1 MGAVLG
7 LFLIACFVVP
17 GLAMLL
23 FPNRTFITASKPR
36 WLGVPFLAV
45 GAVVLYGVWPLVKSL
60 LGMDAR
66 P

>member
-23 FPNRTFITASKPR
+23 FPNKAFTTARQPR
-36 WLGVPFLAV
+36 WLGVVFLAV
-45 GAVVLYGVWPLVKSL
+45 GAIMLYGFWPLVEQL
-60 LGMDAR
+60 LGMDRR

>member
-1 MGAVLG
+1 MGIVIG
-7 LFLIACFVVP
+7 LFIIACCVLP
-17 GLAMLL
+17 GLTMLL
-23 FPNRTFITASKPR
+23 FPKKAFTTASKPR